1 MSQLLTR
8 ATQGHR
14 YRLDAALFD
23 GSEVL
28 CLSGGAWA
36 RVAVI
41 DERAPWPLGRPFLVS
56 ASSLQPMPMRY
67 FHGETPR

>member
-1 MSQLLTR
+1 MTR

-14 YRLDAALFD
+14 YRLLCDLFEGRD
-23 GSEVL
+23 VL
-28 CLSGGAWA
+28 CLVGGSMA

-41 DERAPWPLGRPFLVS
+41 DEGAPWPLGRAFIVS

>member
-1 MSQLLTR
+1 MSHPLTR

-14 YRLDAALFD
+14 YRLLCDLFE
-23 GSEVL
+23 GREVL
-28 CLSGGAWA
+28 CLVGGSIA

-41 DERAPWPLGRPFLVS
+41 DERKPWPLGSVFIVS
-56 ASSLQPMPMRY
+56 ASSLHPLPMRY